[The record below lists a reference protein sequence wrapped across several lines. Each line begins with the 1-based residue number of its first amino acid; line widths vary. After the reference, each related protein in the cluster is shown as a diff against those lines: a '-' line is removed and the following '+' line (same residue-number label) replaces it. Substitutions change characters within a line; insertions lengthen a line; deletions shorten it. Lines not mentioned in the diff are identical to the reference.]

1 MLDDVLLSRRC
12 EIRLDRIIRR
22 LSAECHHDPRG
33 DALLDEQISPSSG
46 GGRDSRRAGSRD
58 LPFPQLLS
66 RPRARPSSGSFA
78 SAGRRATRRDQDR
91 APIRTDSRGLRNRG
105 VARSFAVFPCRT
117 RRSYPSQRRP
127 RGHDGGVGHSGDV
140 G

>member
-58 LPFPQLLS
+58 LPFPHLLS
-66 RPRARPSSGSFA
+66 RPRARPALDRSLLPVEERLVAIKTALLYEPIHEDSEI
-78 SAGRRATRRDQDR
+78 AG
-91 APIRTDSRGLRNRG
+91 
-105 VARSFAVFPCRT
+105 
-117 RRSYPSQRRP
+117 
-127 RGHDGGVGHSGDV
+127 
-140 G
+140 